1 MTQPSAL
8 RTAHAA
14 PVPAWYRQVTAE
26 QWKTF
31 LTTFDS
37 LDFGLGNAYAYTISV
52 ITLCLALIYFRLLY
66 RRGDFEA

>member
-31 LTTFDS
+31 LTTFTGRLLPS
-37 LDFGLGNAYAYTISV
+37 
-52 ITLCLALIYFRLLY
+52 ALSHAVFSYFSAVQFRLVV
-66 RRGDFEA
+66 